1 MKKKLVLL
9 LSVVLVMCGLL
20 CACGSTNNTE
30 EDSNNNAEYVEVD
43 GERYGIGEIPNEVQE
58 NEFKF
63 EKYQSKEITIVS
75 EIRKVDYG
83 AVISHVSIGWWD
95 IEFDT
100 DIYKDSLAELS
111 AGDTVCITGKVTQLR
126 GIEIV
131 VQGSSIQLQ

>member
-20 CACGSTNNTE
+20 CACGSNDNT
-30 EDSNNNAEYVEVD
+30 EYVEVD
-43 GERYGIGEIPNEVQE
+43 GERYGIGEIPNEVFE

-63 EKYQSKEITIVS
+63 EQYQSKEITIVG

-83 AVISHVSIGWWD
+83 LAVSHVAIGWWD

-111 AGDTVCITGKVTQLR
+111 AGDTVCITGQVNSFL
-126 GIEIV
+126 GMEISV
-131 VQGSSIQLQ
+131 NGTSIHLQ